1 MKTIRFLAL
10 VLIITLLLGCINSS
24 RKKERPS
31 LNIAVSYG
39 LGYAPALVA
48 ADLKLIEK
56 YYPDVSVSIKHYG
69 STAAIKSAVL
79 EGDVDLIISSQIIP
93 ILLKDIGVNFKVV
106 SGVSI
111 APYELMVKA
120 DSGIESLD
128 GLSAQKL
135 LAVPGFASVQHM
147 ALYLAADNNSIGT
160 DNISAIIQTMAEP
173 IGFQN
178 LISGEV
184 AAHFTTLPYIALE
197 EARGYH
203 SILSVHDLLGDISL
217 VASVS
222 EKLYSDY
229 PGLYAAVYAALA
241 EAVELIN
248 TRDPRALDII
258 AKRESLT
265 VSALSAYL
273 ERDSLSFSTRIYG
286 SAEMAKFLYDYGF
299 ITKLPRNIQDFTWET
314 ASAMF
319 GKEWK
324 VIAEETPNAPQEA
337 EETETLE
344 GVEALETLEEEA
356 PLPDYEEDAEAL
368 EEIMEYLEETAL
380 ENMSEEINGEEN
392 VRMADVP

>member
-1 MKTIRFLAL
+1 VNKIRFLAL
-10 VLIITLLLGCINSS
+10 VLIIALLLGCVNGA
-24 RKKERPS
+24 RKKERS

-56 YYPDVSVSIKHYG
+56 YYPDVNVFIKYYG
-69 STAAIKSAVL
+69 STSAIKSAAL
-79 EGDVDLIISSQIIP
+79 EGNVDLIISSQIIP
-93 ILLKDIGVNFKVV
+93 LLLKDIGVNFKVV

-111 APYELMVKA
+111 VPYELMVKA
-120 DSGIESLD
+120 DSGIESLED
-128 GLSAQKL
+128 FNAQKL
-135 LAVPGFASVQHM
+135 LAVPGFASIQHM

-160 DNISAIIQTMAEP
+160 DNISAIIQTMSEP
-173 IGFQN
+173 VGLQN
-178 LISGEV
+178 LFSGEV
-184 AAHFTTLPYIALE
+184 AAHFTTLPYIAFE
-197 EARGYH
+197 ETRGYR
-203 SILSVHDLLGDISL
+203 SILSVRDLLGDVSL

-248 TRDPRALDII
+248 MRDPRALEVI
-258 AKRESLT
+258 AKRENLT
-265 VSALSAYL
+265 VGTLSAYL

-286 SAEMAKFLYDYGF
+286 SVEIANFLYDYGF

-324 VIAEETPNAPQEA
+324 AVPEELP
-337 EETETLE
+337 EETEVLE
-344 GVEALETLEEEA
+344 SETTEETEVAEEEVSR
-356 PLPDYEEDAEAL
+356 PDYEEDAEAL
-368 EEIMEYLEETAL
+368 EEIMEDLEETAL
-380 ENMSEEINGEEN
+380 EDMSEDIDGERN
-392 VRMADVP
+392 VQMADMP

>member
-1 MKTIRFLAL
+1 VSKVRFLAL
-10 VLIITLLLGCINSS
+10 VLITILLLGCINSS
-24 RKKERPS
+24 RQKERPS

-39 LGYAPALVA
+39 LGYAPAFVA

-69 STAAIKSAVL
+69 STAAIKSAAL

-128 GLSAQKL
+128 GFSAQKL

-147 ALYLAADNNSIGT
+147 ALYLAADNSIGT
-160 DNISAIIQTMAEP
+160 DNISAVIQTMAEP

-178 LISGEV
+178 LLSGEV

-203 SILSVHDLLGDISL
+203 SILSVRDLLGDVSL

-248 TRDPRALDII
+248 MRDPRALEVI
-258 AKRESLT
+258 AKREGLT

-286 SAEMAKFLYDYGF
+286 SVEMAKFLYDYGF

-324 VIAEETPNAPQEA
+324 IAVPEETITPEEAETSEEAETPQAAPEETPQPE
-337 EETETLE
+337 
-344 GVEALETLEEEA
+344 
-356 PLPDYEEDAEAL
+356 YEEDAEAL
-368 EEIMEYLEETAL
+368 EEIMEYLDETTL
-380 ENMSEEINGEEN
+380 ENMSEEIDS

>member
-1 MKTIRFLAL
+1 MIAA
-10 VLIITLLLGCINSS
+10 LLLGCINGS

-56 YYPDVSVSIKHYG
+56 YYPDVNVSIKYYG
-69 STAAIKSAVL
+69 STSAIKSAAL
-79 EGDVDLIISSQIIP
+79 EGNVDLIISSQIIP
-93 ILLKDIGVNFKVV
+93 IILKDIGVNFKVV

-120 DSGIESLD
+120 DSGIDSLE
-128 GLSAQKL
+128 GFNAQKL

-173 IGFQN
+173 IGLQN
-178 LISGEV
+178 LLSGEV
-184 AAHFTTLPYIALE
+184 AAHFTTLPYIAFE
-197 EARGYH
+197 ETRGYH
-203 SILSVHDLLGDISL
+203 SILSVRDLLGDVSL

-222 EKLYSDY
+222 EKLYSDH

-241 EAVELIN
+241 EAVELVN
-248 TRDPRALDII
+248 MRDPRALGVI
-258 AKRESLT
+258 AKRENLT

-286 SAEMAKFLYDYGF
+286 SVEIANFLYDYGF
-299 ITKLPRNIQDFTWET
+299 ITKPPRNIQDFTWET

-324 VIAEETPNAPQEA
+324 VAAPEELP
-337 EETETLE
+337 EETEVLE
-344 GVEALETLEEEA
+344 AETTEETEVAEEEISR
-356 PLPDYEEDAEAL
+356 PDYEEDAEAL
-368 EEIMEYLEETAL
+368 EEIMEDLEETAL
-380 ENMSEEINGEEN
+380 ENMNEDIDGERN
-392 VRMADVP
+392 VQMADMP

>member
-1 MKTIRFLAL
+1 MAL
-10 VLIITLLLGCINSS
+10 LMGCMNGA
-24 RKKERPS
+24 RKKERS

-56 YYPDVSVSIKHYG
+56 YYPDVNVSIKYYG
-69 STAAIKSAVL
+69 STSAIKSAAL
-79 EGDVDLIISSQIIP
+79 EGNVDLIISSQIIP
-93 ILLKDIGVNFKVV
+93 IMLKDIGVNFKVV

-111 APYELMVKA
+111 SPYELMVKA
-120 DSGIESLD
+120 DSGIESLE
-128 GLSAQKL
+128 GFNAQKL

-173 IGFQN
+173 TGLQN
-178 LISGEV
+178 LLSGEV
-184 AAHFTTLPYIALE
+184 AAHFTTLPYIAFE
-197 EARGYH
+197 EARGYR
-203 SILSVHDLLGDISL
+203 SILSVRELLGDVSL

-248 TRDPRALDII
+248 MRDPRALEVI
-258 AKRESLT
+258 AKRENLT
-265 VSALSAYL
+265 VSTLSAYL

-286 SAEMAKFLYDYGF
+286 SAEIVKFLYDYGF
-299 ITKLPRNIQDFTWET
+299 ITKRPRNIQDFTWET

-324 VIAEETPNAPQEA
+324 AVAPEETKDPREA
-337 EETETLE
+337 EEAETTE
-344 GVEALETLEEEA
+344 ETEVAEEEVSR
-356 PLPDYEEDAEAL
+356 PDYEEDAEAL
-368 EEIMEYLEETAL
+368 EEIMEDLEETAM
-380 ENMSEEINGEEN
+380 ENMSEDIDGERN
-392 VRMADVP
+392 VQMADMP